1 MSFFSFRPSSEKS
14 SIVFLE
20 TLDERHS
27 SEFYALAH
35 ANRDRIRP
43 WMSWLGADFSLEAAK
58 ELIRHS
64 NLCKR
69 LGEGYWLGI
78 RCDNA
83 LVGCAIY
90 TALSQMERSAEI
102 SYWISTP
109 YEGKKLILR
118 SCRTL
123 IENAFFTRNLETIH
137 IRCAVDNKRSQ
148 TIPCALGFTES
159 ALQKK
164 ADLLDGEWKDIIVY
178 TLDRAGW
185 AQRQKL
191 SPPLP
196 EALPLIF

>member
-1 MSFFSFRPSSEKS
+1 
-14 SIVFLE
+14 
-20 TLDERHS
+20 
-27 SEFYALAH
+27 
-35 ANRDRIRP
+35 
-43 WMSWLGADFSLEAAK
+43 
-58 ELIRHS
+58 
-64 NLCKR
+64 
-69 LGEGYWLGI
+69 
-78 RCDNA
+78 
-83 LVGCAIY
+83 
-90 TALSQMERSAEI
+90 MERSAEI